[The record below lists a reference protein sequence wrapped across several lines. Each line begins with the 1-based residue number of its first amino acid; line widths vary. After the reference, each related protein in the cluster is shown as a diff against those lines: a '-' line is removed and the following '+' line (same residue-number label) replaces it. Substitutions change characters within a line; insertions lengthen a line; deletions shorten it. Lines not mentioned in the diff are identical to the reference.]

1 MNMPRARGVRT
12 RTMRMLL
19 LLSCT
24 LVFSLASAR
33 ADEQTRGVQAAL
45 KEKGFYYGQ
54 VDGQPGAETMMA
66 VRRYQIR
73 NGLPVTGN
81 ADEATLGSL
90 RGRSG
95 EPERPTI
102 SAVPPKVAESDRSFL
117 QKAAP
122 KPRAEP
128 QPTPA
133 PVPPHPRF
141 VGRAEPVIQPT
152 PVPVP
157 VITTTPYEEFFAG
170 GPVAG
175 ARPEDQA
182 EVVRR
187 AQVML
192 NRQGYDAG
200 PADGLPGPT
209 TIRAVLDFQDDEGIR
224 RTGRL
229 DAETIDAMGVLARPR
244 RQPSGRRFGGF
255 EVEIDRRGPVFRG
268 IWVR

>member
-1 MNMPRARGVRT
+1 
-12 RTMRMLL
+12 MLL
-19 LLSCT
+19 LLSCA

-54 VDGQPGAETMMA
+54 VDGQPGPETMMA

-90 RGRSG
+90 RGGSA

-102 SAVPPKVAESDRSFL
+102 SAVPPKLAESDRSFL
-117 QKAAP
+117 QKTAP
-122 KPRAEP
+122 TRRADP
-128 QPTPA
+128 PPTPA
-133 PVPPHPRF
+133 PPPPPPRV

-152 PVPVP
+152 PPVP
-157 VITTTPYEEFFAG
+157 APVPIITTTPYEEFFAG

-200 PADGLPGPT
+200 PPDGLPGPT

-229 DAETIDAMGVLARPR
+229 DAETIDAMGVLASPR
-244 RQPSGRRFGGF
+244 RQSSGRRFGGF
-255 EVEIDRRGPVFRG
+255 EVEIDQRGPVLRG